1 MSIRIKI
8 EPIKSKKIFNDFVK
22 GHKFEFAGMSVSDS
36 KKSHTQHLMCICD
49 EPLTETVKDAL
60 QSIDAAYILYSGK
73 AYGSYCVAVEIKY

>member
-8 EPIKSKKIFNDFVK
+8 EPVKSKKTFNDFVK

-60 QSIDAAYILYSGK
+60 ESINVAYILYSGK
-73 AYGSYCVAVEIKY
+73 AYGKFCVAVEIKY

>member
-1 MSIRIKI
+1 MSVRIRI
-8 EPIKSKKIFNDFVK
+8 EPVKSKKIFNEFIK
-22 GHKFEFAGMSVSDS
+22 KHNFEFAGMSVSDS

>member
-8 EPIKSKKIFNDFVK
+8 EPVKSKKVFNDFVK

-36 KKSHTQHLMCICD
+36 EKSHTQYLMCICD
-49 EPLTETVKDAL
+49 EPITETVKDAL

-73 AYGSYCVAVEIKY
+73 AYGKFCVAVEIKY